1 MHLFQVTYQLDET
14 AYSTSSASSAS
25 HSSRIKPQLEKTV
38 VTSVNNSSK
47 TFSESSKISTSS
59 SISTSNS
66 SNNVS
71 VQHKT
76 ERGIA
81 GKKDSKMYQSSS
93 ETEKGNLN
101 FSHHSNLTYSEGSYP
116 VNTENSTNA
125 MQNNGTEV
133 NISVG
138 NGMNSGINELNSNA
152 KETPVSERTQILE
165 NEDSQYQVDSVTD
178 EATLELV
185 LQKKKGDM
193 FESKNRQ
200 NDGTYKPSCLS
211 ERRFRAGNDDGNT
224 QLVAVTDDETY
235 DNFSA
240 EEDEGVKNLR
250 KILKDAQLTIQKF
263 QKDFKIDDNYMR
275 NALTQLKLDNDI
287 VADENVTSNSSSAEV
302 EQTTPH
308 HRIRHQHNKNDRRV
322 SDTSKMDESLSASGI
337 HHQAS
342 TSTKPFP
349 TSNPLSPDN
358 LQQVE
363 LDERLQEK
371 SSGESQPLSET
382 EESAEDPRTQKENF
396 EGIDGNDI
404 SEVIK
409 KILDEESLFGNYT
422 AKMNKSDEGS
432 QTENGKDAQN
442 VTETSTE
449 NSINGPEDLEIKLDL
464 E

>member
-308 HRIRHQHNKNDRRV
+308 HRIRHQHKNDRRV

-371 SSGESQPLSET
+371 ASGESQPLSET